1 MSLLADLTGAAR
13 VRYVLLGSLT
23 LNLVL
28 VGAAGA
34 VAYQHSS
41 AAAAPKPI
49 AGIKRGIESHLAQI
63 AASLPA
69 DDARIM
75 RAELRTDAMKLAA
88 AETEVRLSE
97 EAVRD
102 SLRADP
108 FDPAAVRTA
117 MAESNQA
124 RDRFFQLVHN
134 ALATATTK
142 MSPDGRRAL
151 ADWRTRRERTV
162 VTQ

>member
-1 MSLLADLTGAAR
+1 MALLADLTGAAR
-13 VRYVLLGSLT
+13 IRYMLLGSLT

-41 AAAAPKPI
+41 AAATPKPI
-49 AGIKRGIESHLAQI
+49 AGIKRGIESHLDRI

-69 DDARIM
+69 GDARIM
-75 RAELRTDAMKLAA
+75 RAELHADAMKLAA

-97 EAVRD
+97 EAVRN

-108 FDPAAVRTA
+108 FDPAAVRTPPA
-117 MAESNQA
+117 
-124 RDRFFQLVHN
+124 
-134 ALATATTK
+134 
-142 MSPDGRRAL
+142 
-151 ADWRTRRERTV
+151 
-162 VTQ
+162 